1 MGGAPA
7 RPSPPGVGFECK
19 ACRGQDDHQQHDVYE
34 VVDMD
39 NDDQHYDKLP
49 SNPIADV
56 IGRVRAFAE
65 KWKDDL
71 DEFHPNIR
79 TWMTSLEEAE
89 PGKTKGLV
97 KCHKPSLANGKKP
110 YRLLLCGTNTPAP
123 IQSSK
128 NQLWMK

>member
-1 MGGAPA
+1 MLDTIAN
-7 RPSPPGVGFECK
+7 
-19 ACRGQDDHQQHDVYE
+19 HDAALL
-34 VVDMD
+34 VDL
-39 NDDQHYDKLP
+39 NDDQDYDKLQ

-110 YRLLLCGTNTPAP
+110 YRLLLCGT
-123 IQSSK
+123 SSS
-128 NQLWMK
+128 L